1 MAAGAWGR
9 REGHDAAK
17 QLGYAALHLKGARGW
32 RGNHQGSRGV
42 RSALTPPLPPRLPPQ
57 PAPPSQES
65 LEDRLEGGTL
75 VILHLLHE
83 VLELLVF
90 LVPLV
95 DGRQQVLA
103 LDLAA
108 HDEEV
113 VAEVV
118 QLVAG
123 AVGPILQVQDQ
134 LLQLLLLDGPQLQG
148 LLLLGD
154 DLLVTV
160 FLFHFLDFHPQG

>member
-1 MAAGAWGR
+1 M
-9 REGHDAAK
+9 
-17 QLGYAALHLKGARGW
+17 
-32 RGNHQGSRGV
+32 
-42 RSALTPPLPPRLPPQ
+42 
-57 PAPPSQES
+57 
-65 LEDRLEGGTL
+65 
-75 VILHLLHE
+75 ILHLLHE

-118 QLVAG
+118 QPG
-123 AVGPILQVQDQ
+123 SSRPILQVQ
-134 LLQLLLLDGPQLQG
+134 G
-148 LLLLGD
+148 LASSA
-154 DLLVTV
+154 
-160 FLFHFLDFHPQG
+160 PSS

>member
-1 MAAGAWGR
+1 M
-9 REGHDAAK
+9 
-17 QLGYAALHLKGARGW
+17 
-32 RGNHQGSRGV
+32 V
-42 RSALTPPLPPRLPPQ
+42 F
-57 PAPPSQES
+57 
-65 LEDRLEGGTL
+65 
-75 VILHLLHE
+75 HLLHE
-83 VLELLVF
+83 VFEFLVF

-103 LDLAA
+103 LHLAA

-113 VAEVV
+113 GAQVV

-123 AVGPILQVQDQ
+123 AVGPVLQVQDK

-154 DLLVTV
+154 DLFVTV
-160 FLFHFLDFHPQG
+160 LFLDFFYFHPQC

>member
-1 MAAGAWGR
+1 MG
-9 REGHDAAK
+9 
-17 QLGYAALHLKGARGW
+17 
-32 RGNHQGSRGV
+32 GV
-42 RSALTPPLPPRLPPQ
+42 RSALPSPHPRPPDA
-57 PAPPSQES
+57 APPASQES

-95 DGRQQVLA
+95 DGCQQVLA

-123 AVGPILQVQDQ
+123 AVGPVLQVQHQ
-134 LLQLLLLDGPQLQG
+134 LLQLLLPDGPQLQG

-154 DLLVTV
+154 DLLVAV
-160 FLFHFLDFHPQG
+160 LLFHLFDFHPQG

>member
-1 MAAGAWGR
+1 M
-9 REGHDAAK
+9 
-17 QLGYAALHLKGARGW
+17 
-32 RGNHQGSRGV
+32 
-42 RSALTPPLPPRLPPQ
+42 
-57 PAPPSQES
+57 
-65 LEDRLEGGTL
+65 
-75 VILHLLHE
+75 ILHLLHE

-108 HDEEV
+108 LDGEV

-123 AVGPILQVQDQ
+123 AVGPILQV
-134 LLQLLLLDGPQLQG
+134 
-148 LLLLGD
+148 
-154 DLLVTV
+154 
-160 FLFHFLDFHPQG
+160 

>member
-1 MAAGAWGR
+1 M
-9 REGHDAAK
+9 
-17 QLGYAALHLKGARGW
+17 
-32 RGNHQGSRGV
+32 V
-42 RSALTPPLPPRLPPQ
+42 F
-57 PAPPSQES
+57 
-65 LEDRLEGGTL
+65 
-75 VILHLLHE
+75 HLLHE
-83 VLELLVF
+83 VFEFLVF

-103 LDLAA
+103 LHLAA

-123 AVGPILQVQDQ
+123 AVGPVLQVQDE
-134 LLQLLLLDGPQLQG
+134 LLQLLLLDGTQLQG

-154 DLLVTV
+154 NLLVTI
-160 FLFHFLDFHPQG
+160 FFFHFFYFHPQC

>member
-1 MAAGAWGR
+1 MEGLEPGEGR
-9 REGHDAAK
+9 RVMDAAK
-17 QLGYAALHLKGARGW
+17 QLGYAALHRKGAKRVEGEPP
-32 RGNHQGSRGV
+32 GVQGR
-42 RSALTPPLPPRLPPQ
+42 PLSPHPSPHPRLPPQ
-57 PAPPSQES
+57 PTPPSQES

-75 VILHLLHE
+75 MILHLLHE
-83 VLELLVF
+83 GLELLVF

-95 DGRQQVLA
+95 DGGQQVLA

-123 AVGPILQVQDQ
+123 AVGPVLQV
-134 LLQLLLLDGPQLQG
+134 
-148 LLLLGD
+148 
-154 DLLVTV
+154 
-160 FLFHFLDFHPQG
+160 